1 MKFHY
6 EEREL
11 SAYVITVAKGGPKL
25 EPTASAPGD
34 DPSTGLGFGNAV
46 LQNMT
51 IANFAKWFQTY
62 VLDRPVIDR
71 TDLTGHYDFTLK
83 WAPDETQFQQ
93 GRQAGAP
100 PRPPLPD
107 DIAAQPAIKDAMLQQ
122 LGLKMEVMKTP
133 VKVMVIDHVE
143 KPSAN

>member
-1 MKFHY
+1 
-6 EEREL
+6 
-11 SAYVITVAKGGPKL
+11 VITVAKGGPKL
-25 EPTASAPGD
+25 QPTAAGPDD
-34 DPSTGLGFGNAV
+34 DPGPTLRIGNAT

-51 IANFAKWFQTY
+51 IANFAKWFQAY

-71 TDLTGHYDFTLK
+71 TGLTGHYDFTLK
-83 WAPDETQFQQ
+83 WAPDESQFLQ
-93 GRQAGAP
+93 GREPGAP

-133 VKVMVIDHVE
+133 VKVMVIDHAE
-143 KPSAN
+143 RSGPN